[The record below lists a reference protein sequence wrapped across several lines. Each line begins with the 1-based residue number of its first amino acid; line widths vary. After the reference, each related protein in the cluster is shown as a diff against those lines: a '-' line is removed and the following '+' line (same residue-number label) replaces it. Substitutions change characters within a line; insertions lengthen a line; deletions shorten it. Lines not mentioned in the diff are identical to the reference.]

1 LWSLQLLFISI
12 ICIWIQLKVCYIFIH
27 MSHQKRLCEEDSFV
41 PTAGQQYAI
50 KSLSLLMSAENHPW
64 WDPVL
69 AAMVA
74 VHWLR
79 MVPWQ
84 TPLFLLSAPG
94 IDTGNRYESIWLT
107 NRFGSQKPQHYL
119 LNRHLINLTN
129 SPCCYLESSF
139 AIAGNTSTTHCS
151 YQCINSSY
159 QISISFRVTTSS
171 PNKKMQVSPRIPQ
184 NYNWVAV

>member
-1 LWSLQLLFISI
+1 
-12 ICIWIQLKVCYIFIH
+12 
-27 MSHQKRLCEEDSFV
+27 
-41 PTAGQQYAI
+41 
-50 KSLSLLMSAENHPW
+50 
-64 WDPVL
+64 
-69 AAMVA
+69 
-74 VHWLR
+74 VHWLH

-139 AIAGNTSTTHCS
+139 AIAGNTSTAHCS

-159 QISISFRVTTSS
+159 QISISFRVPTSS
-171 PNKKMQVSPRIPQ
+171 PNKKKRGFSKNPTKLQLGCSLDNQWSLKTSCKQAHHQDAIKLKMSIFV
-184 NYNWVAV
+184 